1 LKDMGLRSL
10 SDRSKAVALVA
21 SLALHAAT
29 LAGARLMRDG
39 AVVPRTERPLV
50 PIAVDWVAHGDVL
63 QPGLPGDPM
72 AVPQKKDERQ
82 ASSGVA
88 GEPRPDTRDRGRGGT
103 PESTEVAHRLSQSV
117 DGLTLATDPSTLA
130 PSNQMS
136 RIHTS
141 DDRLS
146 REDRRRTPNPMELTF
161 LASGTGHR
169 RERLE
174 PARSDPASGALGA
187 VPHPEGARAGDME
200 PTADGFRPIVVG
212 AVDPGDKAVRALG
225 VERGSR
231 REEYRRTAAVAMAR
245 PSVRAGR
252 ASVQTTEHGRPDD
265 TVDSS
270 LEVSDVVQALI
281 SASSAGGPLG
291 RGPGGEVGGRLAGN
305 DGVEGAGAS
314 ARPSGVGDRGANTV
328 LGVDL
333 YAAGVARKVYP
344 FWENA
349 FPEWALIRGRGGVAI
364 VGVTILADGTV
375 RDIHIVRA
383 SGVPEFDKNVA
394 HALELA
400 SPFGPLP
407 GALRRTGLELHIAFD
422 AVNPGVGRLGPG
434 PGRR

>member
-1 LKDMGLRSL
+1 MGLRTL

-29 LAGARLMRDG
+29 LAGARLMRG
-39 AVVPRTERPLV
+39 TPVAPRSPQTIVPVAL
-50 PIAVDWVAHGDVL
+50 DWVAHGDLL
-63 QPGLPGDPM
+63 QPGMPGDPK
-72 AVPQKKDERQ
+72 AVPPKKEDAR

-88 GEPRPDTRDRGRGGT
+88 REARPDTRDRGRGGT
-103 PESTEVAHRLSQSV
+103 KESTEAAHRLSQSV
-117 DGLTLATDPSTLA
+117 DGLTLATDPSTLSE
-130 PSNQMS
+130 SNQLS

-169 RERLE
+169 RERLD
-174 PARSDPASGALGA
+174 PANSDPASGALGG
-187 VPHPEGARAGDME
+187 VPHPEGARAGDTE
-200 PTADGFRPIVVG
+200 PAADGFRPIVIGV
-212 AVDPGDKAVRALG
+212 VDPGDKPVPALG
-225 VERGSR
+225 VDRGSR
-231 REEYRRTAAVAMAR
+231 REEYRRTAAVALAR

-252 ASVQTTEHGRPDD
+252 ASIQTTDHGRPDD
-265 TVDSS
+265 TVDST
-270 LEVSDVVQALI
+270 LEVSDLVQSLI
-281 SASSAGGPLG
+281 TASSAGGPLG
-291 RGPGGEVGGRLAGN
+291 RGPGGETGGPLPGH
-305 DGVEGAGAS
+305 DGIEGAGAS
-314 ARPSGVGDRGANTV
+314 ARPSGSGNQGGNTV
-328 LGVDL
+328 LGADN

-349 FPEWALIRGRGGVAI
+349 FPEWALIKGKGGVAI

-394 HALELA
+394 IALERA
-400 SPFGPLP
+400 SPYAPLP
-407 GALRRTGLELHIAFD
+407 VALRRTGLELHIAFD